1 MKRALVL
8 LTLVLPPSPVPAEMP
23 PTVKTQHFDQDP
35 NWDAHNNRITPK
47 KTLTVHQDFGYT
59 PTHFAG
65 QAPGELGGTIQ
76 RSTTPASYAAKIAP
90 RTLDDKFSAAGSFAV
105 TASQPGAGVF
115 FGFFNANQ
123 PGGSGRPI
131 GSLGLDFDF
140 EAAGGRLALRLITAD
155 NQSCGTFITPFLPGK
170 FRPTPIKN
178 DGTRYHWTLDY
189 DPAAG
194 ANNNGQFTFTL
205 SSDNHPIDQKDDAL
219 SETHRAEALR
229 RFPHVNTFTVDL
241 PPAFKKSSTTFD
253 RFGLHNM
260 MKSGGHATIYFDDL
274 TFAGQTESFDKDP
287 QQWIAQGNRTT
298 FEDKEPA
305 GVHNFG
311 YSKTNHAGGEK
322 EGEIGGALWR
332 GGPFA
337 YYADKVGPLDLA
349 HPFQASGKIKLITAG
364 PDSDICLGF
373 FNSAT
378 AKENEKGNTANFV
391 GIHIGG
397 PTRVGHYF
405 APALTSATGVI
416 QKLPKGPLLVPGK
429 PYDWSLEYDPAP
441 AADHPNGQIRVRLGK
456 ETVTLPLN
464 LKEKTPT
471 ATLDRFGLFTITEGG
486 QMVKVYL
493 DDLTYTN
500 TPP

>member
-1 MKRALVL
+1 MRPL
-8 LTLVLPPSPVPAEMP
+8 LLILSLLPTISLTAQ
-23 PTVKTQHFDQDP
+23 TTKTQHFDQDP
-35 NWDAHNNRITPK
+35 NWEAHNNRITPK
-47 KTLTVHQDFGYT
+47 KILTVHQDFGYS

-65 QAPGELGGTIQ
+65 KDSGELGGQIQ
-76 RSTTPASYAAKIAP
+76 RSTTPAYYAAKIAP
-90 RTLDDKFSAAGSFAV
+90 KTLDDKFSAAGSFAV

-140 EAAGGRLALRLITAD
+140 EAAGGRLAVRLITAD
-155 NQSCGTFITPFLPGK
+155 NQSCGTFITPFIPGK

-178 DGTRYHWTLDY
+178 DATRYRFTLDY

-205 SSDNHPIDQKDDAL
+205 SSDNHPIDAKDDAL
-219 SETHRAEALR
+219 PETHRAEALR

-241 PPAFKKSSTTFD
+241 PPAFKKSGTTFD

-260 MKSGGHATIYFDDL
+260 MKSGGRATIFFDDL
-274 TFAGQTESFDKDP
+274 TFAGQSEPFDKDP
-287 QQWIAQGNRTT
+287 QQWIAQGNRAT
-298 FEDKEPA
+298 FEDKEQA
-305 GVHNFG
+305 GAHNFG
-311 YSKTNHAGGEK
+311 YSPDTHHAGGEK
-322 EGEIGGALWR
+322 PGEIGGGLWR
-332 GGPFA
+332 AGPFA
-337 YYADKVGPLDLA
+337 YYADKVGPLDLT
-349 HPFQASGKIKLITAG
+349 HPLEASGKIKLITAG

-373 FNSAT
+373 FNSA
-378 AKENEKGNTANFV
+378 AKEKEKGDTANFV

-405 APALTSATGVI
+405 APTLATANGVT
-416 QKLPKGPLLVPGK
+416 QKLEKGPLLIPGK
-429 PYDWSLEYDPAP
+429 PYEWSLKFDPTPAP
-441 AADHPNGQIRVRLGK
+441 THPNGQLQVTLGK
-456 ETVTLPLN
+456 ETVTLALN
-464 LKEKTPT
+464 LKEKSPT
-471 ATLDRFGLFTITEGG
+471 ATLDRFGLFTINEGG

-493 DDLTYTN
+493 DDLTYTA